1 MMDVL
6 FGSVLF
12 AKVAS
17 HHAAHALHKKAA
29 SGNVMQ
35 LQLLNSSYD
44 RRKTMRGLILI
55 LIIFM
60 FVQPASASL
69 KKCVDN
75 HGKFHYYDSILPDEC
90 QGKATIEMNKQ
101 GVVINR
107 VEEAVSQSTEEDKTA
122 HLAEA
127 QRLAREKKED
137 SVLLNI
143 YTSAEEIDLA
153 RERNIHPV
161 ELAIIGTK
169 KRLEIAQTRL
179 DNLQKQAKEAEKL
192 SSPNLTSIQQDIIP
206 TQREVANLRKELMDN
221 QQRIENIKAKYDADK
236 ERFLVLVEKKN

>member
-1 MMDVL
+1 
-6 FGSVLF
+6 
-12 AKVAS
+12 
-17 HHAAHALHKKAA
+17 
-29 SGNVMQ
+29 
-35 LQLLNSSYD
+35 
-44 RRKTMRGLILI
+44 MRGLILT
-55 LIIFM
+55 LIIFV
-60 FVQPASASL
+60 FVQPVSAAL
-69 KKCVDN
+69 KKCVDD

-107 VEEAVSQSTEEDKTA
+107 VEEEVPQSSEEDKTA

-153 RERNIHPV
+153 RERNLHPV

-179 DNLQKQAKEAEKL
+179 DNLQKQADEAER
-192 SSPNLTSIQQDIIP
+192 SNSPNLASIQQDIIP
-206 TQREVANLRKELMDN
+206 TQREVANLHKELQDN
-221 QQRIENIKAKYDADK
+221 QKRIENIKAKFDVDK
-236 ERFLVLVEKKN
+236 KRFLVLVEKKNE